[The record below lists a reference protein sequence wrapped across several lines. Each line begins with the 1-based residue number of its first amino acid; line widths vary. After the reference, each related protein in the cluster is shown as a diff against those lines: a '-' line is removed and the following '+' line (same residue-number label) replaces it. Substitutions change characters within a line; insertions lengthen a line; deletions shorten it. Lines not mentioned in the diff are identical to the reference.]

1 MPIPREIVE
10 KVRIGECVLFLG
22 AMASAPSPPT
32 SRFLYHQGPPSG
44 SALCRSLVENFNYEG
59 DDASNLA
66 RVSLYAEHRINGSRE
81 SLVRELRKE
90 IVPVDSDGNRTI
102 VPSPALRML
111 AALPFRIVITT
122 NYDNL
127 FETALNQVKARN
139 GTLAPKYPLIK
150 VYDPTRQGPPEIVPL
165 DPSVNEPIVL
175 KLHGDFS
182 KPESIV
188 ITEEDYIVF
197 IQRMSDLHLHPIH
210 ENIRARM
217 KTWPVLFI
225 GYSLKDYNLRL
236 LFRTLRWNVDPAN
249 YPLCFSVD
257 PYPDN
262 LILSVWQG
270 GKIVSFIQEDLW
282 EFVPELYREC
292 LGVEYAP

>member
-1 MPIPREIVE
+1 M
-10 KVRIGECVLFLG
+10 
-22 AMASAPSPPT
+22 
-32 SRFLYHQGPPSG
+32 
-44 SALCRSLVENFNYEG
+44 
-59 DDASNLA
+59 
-66 RVSLYAEHRINGSRE
+66 
-81 SLVRELRKE
+81 
-90 IVPVDSDGNRTI
+90 DSDGKRTI
-102 VPSPALRML
+102 VPSPALHML

-127 FETALNQVKARN
+127 FETALNQVKAP
-139 GTLAPKYPLIK
+139 GGSLAPKYPLIK
-150 VYDPTRQGPPEIVPL
+150 VYDPTRHGPPEIVPL
-165 DPSVNEPIVL
+165 DPSINEPIVL

-197 IQRMSDLHLHPIH
+197 IQRMSDRHLHPIQ

-217 KTWPVLFI
+217 QSWPVLFI

-249 YPLCFSVD
+249 HPLCFSVD

-270 GKIVSFIQEDLW
+270 GKIVSFIQQDLW

-292 LGVEYAP
+292 FGVEYAP